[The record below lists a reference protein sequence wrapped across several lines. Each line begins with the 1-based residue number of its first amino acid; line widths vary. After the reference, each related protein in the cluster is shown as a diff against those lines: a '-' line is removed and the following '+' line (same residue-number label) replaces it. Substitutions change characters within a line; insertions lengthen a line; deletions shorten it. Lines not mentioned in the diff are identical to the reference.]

1 VKAWIA
7 SALAGA
13 VLTGCAVTGLLA
25 GAPVAKA
32 DDAAYLKQMSLDWV
46 SRIFGPQAMLAEGH
60 KVCPA
65 LAGGPPSEKAIDMVQ
80 ADMSVP
86 RFTAVT
92 IVNAAM
98 DTLC

>member
-7 SALAGA
+7 TALA
-13 VLTGCAVTGLLA
+13 GCAVTGLLV
-25 GAPVAKA
+25 GAPTAKA
-32 DDAAYLKQMSLDWV
+32 DDAAYLTQMSGDWV
-46 SRIFGPQAMLAEGH
+46 IHIFGPEAMLAEGH
-60 KVCPA
+60 KVCPV
-65 LAGGPPSEKAIDMVQ
+65 LAGGPPSAKAIDMVQ